1 MTPRDS
7 HVDDEDESSTDGS
20 SLSATNN
27 HKEQLPTT
35 SASLEHENRLAS
47 RAVPPMSSPR
57 LPSRAYRPLGI
68 IFDLDGTLV
77 AEPHDD
83 DHPRDDF
90 LPDEVFLRP
99 GVRRLLVWCSQRGH
113 SLAVWTAAHA
123 GWAHYVSWK
132 LLQAKDS
139 ESSSSSSSSSTP
151 SSSETLPRFEFVWD
165 GSRLKKR
172 RRIPRDAHG
181 VETQGPTVAART
193 EDAATSASTTA
204 TTSCCWCGPY
214 RHDCDRCECKNNRVF
229 QCPCRFTKDLTK
241 VWSKKRALGGSF
253 SRARTLLIEN
263 TPQQCLSN
271 YGNAVYVPTY
281 RGDQEDRVLDRLQS
295 LILQMECVEDVRAA
309 SKCSCPVVSEG
320 VGRSFHACRVQS
332 WCGEGN
338 GSGQP
343 IPPGLCCMPTQSTAA
358 PQQVPVG
365 WPLEHGR
372 RRPQSVP

>member
-7 HVDDEDESSTDGS
+7 HVEDEDESSTDGS

-27 HKEQLPTT
+27 NKEPLPTT
-35 SASLEHENRLAS
+35 FASPEDENRLAS
-47 RAVPPMSSPR
+47 RAVRPMGCPR
-57 LPSRAYRPLGI
+57 LPSRASRPLGI

-83 DHPRDDF
+83 DHPGDNF
-90 LPDEVFLRP
+90 VPDEVFLRP
-99 GVRRLLVWCSQRGH
+99 GVRRLLAWCSQRGH

-132 LLQAKDS
+132 LLQATDS
-139 ESSSSSSSSSTP
+139 ESSTSSSSP
-151 SSSETLPRFEFVWD
+151 SESLPRFEFVWD
-165 GSRLKKR
+165 QSRLKKR

-181 VETQGPTVAART
+181 VETQGPVVAARAD
-193 EDAATSASTTA
+193 DAATSAATTTTA
-204 TTSCCWCGPY
+204 NTTSCCWCGPY
-214 RHDCDRCECKNNRVF
+214 RHDCDRCECRNNRVF

-281 RGDQEDRVLDRLQS
+281 RGDREDRVLDRLQS
-295 LILQMECVEDVRAA
+295 LILQMESVEDVRAA
-309 SKCSCPVVSEG
+309 SKCSCPVSSER
-320 VGRSFHACRVQS
+320 VGRLVHACRVQS
-332 WCGEGN
+332 WCGEGS
-338 GSGQP
+338 GSFARTVEQM
-343 IPPGLCCMPTQSTAA
+343 CCMPTQSTGV
-358 PQQVPVG
+358 PQQIHRG
-365 WPLEHGR
+365 QTLEHDR